1 MEEDTESTPG
11 ATNLL
16 PHQASRTVL
25 ILGKIGVGKSTIA
38 NQIFGRVVFPVRP
51 SMEAMTRT
59 SKELLCQNCIVP
71 LSDTEMNVTIK
82 IVDTTGQFATTQY
95 AARDLISACN
105 GQVHLICFVTQ
116 NGVIITDAEKRAMK
130 DIIRILN
137 HHIDD
142 HRLQHV
148 LALIITNCE
157 GLDKKARDG
166 VIKDF
171 KLGKDTE
178 GIAAAMHNR
187 IYTVGFPNTD
197 KVIPALKDAYKEE
210 IANDRK
216 KLHELI
222 IQSNSPISLNRPPY
236 KRSMS
241 LSIPKTDAATLYNE
255 TEHYQ
260 QQPRPTG
267 MSVVAQLLEELKNGN
282 CQLL

>member
-1 MEEDTESTPG
+1 MEEITESTPG

-16 PHQASRTVL
+16 PHQASRTVF

-38 NQIFGRVVFPVRP
+38 NQIFGRAVFPVRP

-59 SKELLCQNCIVP
+59 SKELLCHNCVVS

-82 IVDTTGQFATTQY
+82 IIDTTGQFATTQY
-95 AARDLISACN
+95 AACDHLISACD

-116 NGVIITDAEKRAMK
+116 NGVIITDAEKKAMK
-130 DIIRILN
+130 DIIRIL
-137 HHIDD
+137 DD
-142 HRLQHV
+142 HHLQHI

-157 GLDKKARDG
+157 GLDKKARNR
-166 VIKDF
+166 VIEDF
-171 KLGKDTE
+171 KFGKDTE
-178 GIAAAMHNR
+178 GIAAAMHTR

-197 KVIPALKDAYKEE
+197 KVIPVLKDAYKEE

-241 LSIPKTDAATLYNE
+241 LSIPQTDAATLYDE
-255 TEHYQ
+255 TAHYQ

-267 MSVVAQLLEELKNGN
+267 MPVIAQILEELKNGN